1 MTDPL
6 KAFMQGNALSAPV
19 FEPGSRYH
27 GSDTAQWTRPDGE
40 LLVYARRR
48 FIPPP
53 DQFATQQEHRVQG
66 GDRVDNL
73 AAHYL
78 GDPQQYWQLC
88 DGNGAM
94 RPAELTATVGKR
106 LRITLP
112 AGVPGLSGADD
123 D

>member
-1 MTDPL
+1 MTDAL
-6 KAFMQGNALSAPV
+6 KAFMQANALTAPA

-27 GSDTAQWTRPDGE
+27 GIDTAQWMRPDGA

-53 DQFATQQEHRVQG
+53 EQFATLHEYRVQS

-73 AAHYL
+73 ANKVL

-94 RPAELTATVGKR
+94 RPDDLTDTVGPR

-112 AGVPGLSGADD
+112 AGVPGVGDG
-123 D
+123 